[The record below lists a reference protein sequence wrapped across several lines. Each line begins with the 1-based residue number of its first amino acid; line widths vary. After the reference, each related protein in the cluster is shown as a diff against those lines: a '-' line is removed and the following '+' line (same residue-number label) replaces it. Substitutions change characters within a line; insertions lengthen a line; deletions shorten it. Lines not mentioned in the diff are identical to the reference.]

1 MLKGL
6 FMMSEELFETD
17 YPPQLRKKMK
27 ESIELFEPVLTPDN
41 YKNHWNLIEKADV
54 IFSGMGAI
62 EMNKT
67 FLDRAPNL
75 KAIFYAA
82 GSVKY
87 MFTDDEVWRRNIVVS
102 TANAVNAIP
111 VAEFTV
117 AHIILS
123 LNNSWYLARKVRK
136 EKTFTH
142 GNDYPIPGAYDTTVG
157 IISLGAIGRLVVKYL
172 KPYAVNILAYDPFI
186 DKNEATKLGVQLT
199 SLEDVFQKSHV
210 VSLHSP
216 RLPETMGMITGDLL
230 QSMKEYASFIN
241 TARGDIVK
249 ESEMIEVL
257 KNRPDLTALLD
268 VTSPEPPS
276 SDSPL
281 YTLEN
286 VFLTPHIAGS
296 VGKERQR
303 QGEEMFAE
311 FKRFLNKQP
320 LKHQITQEDFNK
332 MA

>member
-1 MLKGL
+1 MLKGI
-6 FMMSEELFETD
+6 FIMSDELIDAD
-17 YPPQLRKKMK
+17 YPPHLRNEMGK
-27 ESIELFEPVLTPDN
+27 SVELLEPVLTPEN
-41 YKNHWNLIEKADV
+41 YENHWNIIGKADV

-82 GSVKY
+82 GSMKY
-87 MFTDDEVWRRNIVVS
+87 MLTDDEVWKRHIVVA
-102 TANAVNAIP
+102 TANEVNAIP

-117 AHIILS
+117 AQIILS
-123 LNNSWYLARKVRK
+123 LNNSWYLSRKVRE

-142 GNDYPIPGAYDTTVG
+142 GNDYPIPGAYDTNVG
-157 IISLGAIGRLVVKYL
+157 LISLGAIGRHVVEYL
-172 KPYAVNILAYDPFI
+172 KPYEVNILAYDPFVSE
-186 DKNEATKLGVQLT
+186 DEAEELGVQLA
-199 SLEDVFQKSHV
+199 SLEEVFEKADV
-210 VSLHSP
+210 VSLHAP
-216 RLPETMGMITGDLL
+216 RLPETLGLITGAHLR
-230 QSMKEYASFIN
+230 SMKEYASFIN

-249 ESEMIEVL
+249 EDEMIDVL
-257 KNRPDLTALLD
+257 KERPDLTSLLD

-276 SDSPL
+276 PDSPL
-281 YTLEN
+281 YSLDN

-303 QGEEMFAE
+303 QGIAMFEE
-311 FKRFLNKQP
+311 FKRFLNDEP
-320 LKHQITQEDFNK
+320 LKHQMTQEDFNK